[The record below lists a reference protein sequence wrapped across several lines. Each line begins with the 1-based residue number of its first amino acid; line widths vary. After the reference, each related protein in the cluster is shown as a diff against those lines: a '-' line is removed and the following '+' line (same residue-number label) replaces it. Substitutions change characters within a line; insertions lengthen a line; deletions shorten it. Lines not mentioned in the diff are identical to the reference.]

1 LEPSSVRRPRQ
12 PRARGLATLIGIA
25 GTVVACSLASCSDGQ
40 PLDSGVPPSVQPDC
54 SGSCFLVGQALSV
67 AEVEQVI
74 AQAVHEANARG
85 ADGTI
90 AVVDRVGNV
99 LAVYRMSGAATQ
111 VTVDSG
117 RGVDAGLDGLQIVPD
132 ELAAIAKAVTGAY
145 LSSEGNAF
153 STRTASQIVQ
163 EHFAPLEQFAPSGPL
178 FGVQFSALPCSDVMA
193 RDGDGSFGPK
203 RSPLGLAADP
213 GGFPLY
219 KSGVVVGGVGVI
231 ADGVYGLDLDI
242 SDRDQSLDEQIAL
255 AASSG
260 FAAPD
265 GRVAD
270 RITADGRALR
280 FTDARASEFASDPAT
295 APAFGTLTPAD
306 GALLTIAGYADG
318 LVHAGTTYG
327 TAASGVRADP
337 VTFPGLDAFV
347 LVDAVDAPRYPP
359 TTGSEPV
366 IALTA
371 AEVDSLLSEALTV
384 AGRARAQIRLPL
396 GTRAQVSV
404 AVVDSAGA
412 LLGLV
417 RNGDAPVFG
426 IDVAVQKARS
436 AALFARSD
444 AATLLSAA
452 PDAQHLTPDG
462 TMVADSVQI
471 ADYVTAFQAFTAQP
485 TGLDGTVAYSSRAIG
500 NLARPYYPDGIA
512 APNGPL
518 SLPFATWSPF
528 ATGLQLDLSYNE
540 IITHVVHVIGGG
552 VPPDVVRQCSG
563 LPEIANGLQIFPGG
577 VPIYRAG
584 QLVGAI
590 GVSGDGVDQDDMVA
604 FLGLHNA
611 AAAAPGTFGN
621 APPAMRSDQLTPQGV
636 RLRYAQCPQSPF
648 LDSAEQLVCDGK

>member
-1 LEPSSVRRPRQ
+1 MC
-12 PRARGLATLIGIA
+12 TI
-25 GTVVACSLASCSDGQ
+25 VVLVSCGDGQ
-40 PLDSGVPPSVQPDC
+40 PLASGAPPSTQPSC
-54 SGSCFLVGQALSV
+54 SGSCFLTGQALSV
-67 AEVEQVI
+67 AEVETIV
-74 AQAVHEANARG
+74 AQAVHEANARSANG
-85 ADGTI
+85 SI

-111 VTVDSG
+111 VTIDSG
-117 RGVDAGLDGLQIVPD
+117 RGVNAGLDSLQIVPD
-132 ELAAIAKAVTGAY
+132 ALAAIAKAVTAAY

-163 EHFAPLEQFAPSGPL
+163 QHFNPQESFALAGPL
-178 FGVQFSALPCSDVMA
+178 FGVQFSSLPCSDVSA
-193 RDGDGSFGPK
+193 RDVDGTVGPK

-231 ADGVYGLDLDI
+231 ADAVYGLDLDVT
-242 SDRDQSLDEQIAL
+242 DRDQSLDEQVAL

-265 GRVAD
+265 ARVAD

-280 FTDARASEFASDPAT
+280 FTDARAADFASDPAT
-295 APAFGTLTPAD
+295 APAFATLTPAD
-306 GALLTIAGYADG
+306 GALQVVAGYADG

-327 TAASGVRADP
+327 TAASGVRADA

-359 TTGSEPV
+359 AAGSEPL

-371 AEVDSLLSEALTV
+371 PEVDSILSEALGI
-384 AGRARAQIRLPL
+384 AARARAQIRLPL
-396 GTRAQVSV
+396 GTRAQVSI
-404 AVVDSAGA
+404 AVVDSAGN

-426 IDVAVQKARS
+426 VDVAVQKARS

-444 AATLLSAA
+444 AATLLNGA

-462 TMVADSVQI
+462 TLVADTVQI
-471 ADYVTAFQAFTAQP
+471 ADYVTAFQSFTAQP
-485 TGLDGTVAYSSRAIG
+485 TGLDGSVAYSARAIG
-500 NLARPYYPDGIA
+500 NLARPYYPDGIPGA
-512 APNGPL
+512 AGPL
-518 SLPFATWSPF
+518 SRPIATWSPF

-540 IITHVVHVIGGG
+540 IIQHVVHVIGAG
-552 VPPDVVRQCSG
+552 VPPDTPRQCGG
-563 LPEIANGLQIFPGG
+563 LTQLADGLQVFPGG

-604 FLGLHNA
+604 FLGLHTA
-611 AAAAPGTFGN
+611 AALAPGTFGN
-621 APPAMRSDQLTPQGV
+621 APTAIRSDNLTPQGV
-636 RLRYAQCPQSPF
+636 RLRFVQCPQTPF
-648 LDSAEQLVCDGK
+648 LASNEQQVCDGK